1 MYIFKLRRLVKGTLI
16 FSCQKRRKLMLKK
29 SAVKNDKSDKIE
41 LSRYNY
47 IHHSI
52 DKISN
57 FLFLY
62 SIMHKN

>member
-1 MYIFKLRRLVKGTLI
+1 
-16 FSCQKRRKLMLKK
+16 MLKK
-29 SAVKNDKSDKIE
+29 SAVKNDKSDKIK

-57 FLFLY
+57 FLVLY